1 MLAECRSGD
10 ACRKPRTE
18 ANKDTLHSG
27 SPRGEEGNS
36 DLGASGREM
45 VIEAMST
52 QNIGGIQ

>member
-1 MLAECRSGD
+1 MLAECR
-10 ACRKPRTE
+10 KPHRE
-18 ANKDTLHSG
+18 ANEDTLHPG